1 VATKTELSSADLEEI
16 RQNALGA
23 PDPLGVAADLADA
36 ADNGR
41 LADPADAGYAL
52 ALAAEIAESRS
63 KLDAALR
70 YAERSVSAFG
80 ERTDSRAAAAKAL
93 YARVLFRVGRDDE
106 AMAELEKLRPTL
118 TEHSDA
124 AAYLTAAL
132 AAGGQATV
140 AEEWLTDAVGTALAE
155 RSAEPSSADDAGLLF
170 FLLQQ
175 RHRLRHALGRPH
187 DAHDNLAERLETRL
201 ANAEVT
207 TQNDDLVFFPQA
219 EFAQLIEQYPA
230 LVEVYGKDWDDHRA
244 RVEKD
249 LVRLRGRAVLK
260 GSVAGLTAQ
269 GDPTDAKTRTA
280 YADQPGEEIPWPP
293 ERNDHCW
300 CGSGL
305 KYKKCCL
312 PRSRG

>member
-1 VATKTELSSADLEEI
+1 VPTKNELSSADLEAI

-36 ADNGR
+36 AEGGR
-41 LADPADAGYAL
+41 LADPDDAGYAL

-63 KLDAALR
+63 KLDAAER
-70 YAERSVSAFG
+70 YAERSVAAFG
-80 ERTDSRAAAAKAL
+80 ARTDGRAAAAKAL
-93 YARVLFRVGRDDE
+93 YARILFRVGRDDE

-132 AAGGQATV
+132 AAGGKATV
-140 AEEWLTDAVGTALAE
+140 AEEWLTDAVTKTLAE
-155 RSAEPSSADDAGLLF
+155 RSAEPAHADDAGLLF

-201 ANAEVT
+201 ANAET
-207 TQNDDLVFFPQA
+207 PSQNDDLVFFPQA
-219 EFAQLIEQYPA
+219 EFAQLIEQFPA
-230 LVEVYGKDWDDHRA
+230 VVEVYGKDWDSHRA

-260 GSVAGLTAQ
+260 GTAAGLIAQ

-312 PRSRG
+312 PRSR